1 VASKTILIVD
11 DEPLVCE
18 VLDELFTE
26 AGYITLTAQHGAQA
40 LAILA
45 GTLPDLIMT
54 DLRMPVLD
62 GFGLCRAVV
71 DNPTTRAIPLVLM
84 SAVYDLQVS
93 IDFPIAGF
101 LLKPFDFDMVLTL
114 VAKLLR

>member
-1 VASKTILIVD
+1 VAAKTILIVD
-11 DEPLVCE
+11 DEHLICE
-18 VLDELFTE
+18 VLDALFTE
-26 AGYITLTAQHGAQA
+26 EGYITFVAQHGAEA

-45 GTLPDLIMT
+45 GTLPDLIIT

-62 GFGLCRAVV
+62 GFGLSRAVLS
-71 DNPTTRAIPLVLM
+71 NPTTRTIPLVLM
-84 SAVYDLQVS
+84 SAVADLQAS